1 MAGDDTHR
9 RTVGRRL
16 APDLALRART
26 AAGPTPEEI
35 EWIRAMSNYRTRV
48 PKGVFRY
55 RSHAE
60 ANADWER
67 WHAELVAATARRRGS
82 GAATASAETRAG
94 GESEQ
99 ATHNP
104 AFTRP
109 ARWEDVLA
117 TTRLLNAAGVEYALV
132 GGYALAAHGHVRMTQ
147 DIDIAVAVDPANTRR
162 WIQALGALPDGV
174 SLELAGEAGPF
185 EGDHLHGIRLND
197 EFTVDIL
204 PSVAGI
210 PFAELVPHIV
220 RLDLGGEQVPVL
232 DLEGLLKTKQ
242 ALRPKDQAHAAVL
255 RRALEALRRPR

>member
-1 MAGDDTHR
+1 MLSWLR
-9 RTVGRRL
+9 RRL
-16 APDLALRART
+16 GGG
-26 AAGPTPEEI
+26 AAGQRP
-35 EWIRAMSNYRTRV
+35 RALKLRPAASPSRQRITR
-48 PKGVFRY
+48 
-55 RSHAE
+55 RS
-60 ANADWER
+60 
-67 WHAELVAATARRRGS
+67 
-82 GAATASAETRAG
+82 
-94 GESEQ
+94 
-99 ATHNP
+99 
-104 AFTRP
+104 TRP

-242 ALRPKDQAHAAVL
+242 ALRPKDQADAAVL